1 MRASVLVLAAV
12 LATALAPPANA
23 AGWIVRG
30 GGNGHGVG
38 LSQYGAYGLAQR
50 GAGYRRILA
59 NYYRGTQIENV
70 GGRTIRVLLR
80 ERARSVVVTNAQRIG
95 GRRASPG
102 RRYTVTRLPDRR
114 VTVRTGGRRFGRF
127 AAPLA
132 VENDVAAVVLRGR
145 ALNGVTNGAYH
156 GTLEISPAGPRGLAA
171 VNALPVDAYVRG
183 VVAGEMPA
191 SWDLEALKAQAVA
204 ARTYS
209 QTTDAGGDLFDQYP
223 DQRSQVYRGIAGETS
238 RSDAAV
244 RGTAGEIL
252 TYRGRPATTF
262 YSSSSGGQT
271 ENVEF
276 GFPGG
281 TPTPYLVSV
290 QDPTDRISPYYRWA
304 VRFTT
309 KQIQRRLRGIVRGR
323 LRGIRVVRHGV
334 SPRVVEAEVRG
345 TKGSRRVGGD
355 VLRGRLELR
364 STWFRVAKG

>member
-1 MRASVLVLAAV
+1 M
-12 LATALAPPANA
+12 
-23 AGWIVRG
+23 
-30 GGNGHGVG
+30 
-38 LSQYGAYGLAQR
+38 AQQ

-59 NYYRGTQIENV
+59 NYYRGTRIENI
-70 GGRTIRVLLR
+70 GGRPIRVLLR
-80 ERARSVVVTNAQRIG
+80 ERAREIVVTNAARIG
-95 GRRASPG
+95 GRRASPR
-102 RRYTVTRLPDRR
+102 RRYTVTRLPNRR
-114 VTVRTGGRRFGRF
+114 VTVRTAGRRFGRF
-127 AAPLA
+127 PAPLVVA
-132 VENDVAAVVLRGR
+132 NDVAAVVLHGR
-145 ALNGVTNGAYH
+145 ALNGVTGGAYH
-156 GTLEISPAGPRGLAA
+156 GTLEVSPAGPRGLAA

-183 VVAGEMPA
+183 VVAGEMFS

-223 DQRSQVYRGIAGETS
+223 DTRSQVYKGIAGETR

-262 YSSSSGGQT
+262 YFSSSGGQT
-271 ENVEF
+271 ESVEY

-290 QDPTDRISPYYRWA
+290 QDPTDRISPHYRWA

-309 KQIQRRLRGIVRGR
+309 KGIQRRLRGILRGR
-323 LRGIRVVRHGV
+323 LRAIRVVSRGR
-334 SPRVVEAEVRG
+334 SPRVVQAEVVG
-345 TKGSRRVGGD
+345 TKGRRRVGGD
-355 VLRGRLELR
+355 VLRDRLDLR